1 VREVALRVGAD
12 GVEEVLDALLL
23 LAPHGVIEAPR
34 GDEVVLRVRG
44 ALGELPPAAELAAA
58 AGSWL
63 RGVEERDVPDAWAER
78 RLLDY
83 EPLTIGG
90 RLGIRPAWAPAPE
103 PGILDIVLPETA
115 FGTGAHVTTRACLE
129 LMLEPDKGA
138 RPHCR
143 GAFADLGCGSGVL
156 AIAAAKLGWSPVVAL
171 DVEERAVAATRA
183 NAEANGVA
191 VEARTAD
198 LSREPPPA
206 APTVVANIPA
216 SVHVEIAPRLAE
228 LPRLLVA
235 TAIRID
241 NVEPV
246 VEAYAARGLVERS
259 RRVEATWVVLTLAP
273 RSPSS
278 T

>member
-1 VREVALRVGAD
+1 VEYAVYGA
-12 GVEEVLDALLL
+12 
-23 LAPHGVIEAPR
+23 P
-34 GDEVVLRVRG
+34 
-44 ALGELPPAAELAAA
+44 GELPELPALEAA
-58 AGSWL
+58 AGGAL
-63 RGVEERDVPDAWAER
+63 VEVQTSEVAEDWPERWREFHRPVLVGER
-78 RLLDY
+78 LWVRPPWQPPSEREGAIDLAI
-83 EPLTIGG
+83 EPA
-90 RLGIRPAWAPAPE
+90 R
-103 PGILDIVLPETA
+103 A
-115 FGTGAHVTTRACLE
+115 FGTGAHATTRLCLGLLLE
-129 LMLEPDKGA
+129 LEPAGA
-138 RPHCR
+138 LV
-143 GAFADLGCGSGVL
+143 DLGCGSGVL
-156 AIAAAKLGWSPVVAL
+156 AIAAARLGFGPVLAVDLARAAL
-171 DVEERAVAATRA
+171 EATAA

-206 APTVVANIPA
+206 AATVVANIPA

-246 VEAYAARGLVERS
+246 VEAYAARGLVESS